1 MSPVAMAARAL
12 TECIMTSLVRSA
24 SRSIIIASNA
34 KGTVLRISADAAM
47 MSWQSV
53 GLRFCGIVEL
63 PTVPGGTGSSTSP
76 NSVFINV

>member
-1 MSPVAMAARAL
+1 MIRLV
-12 TECIMTSLVRSA
+12 VRSA
-24 SRSIIIASNA
+24 SCSVCIASNA
-34 KGTVLRISADAAM
+34 NGTLARTSAAAAM
-47 MSWQSV
+47 MSWQSF